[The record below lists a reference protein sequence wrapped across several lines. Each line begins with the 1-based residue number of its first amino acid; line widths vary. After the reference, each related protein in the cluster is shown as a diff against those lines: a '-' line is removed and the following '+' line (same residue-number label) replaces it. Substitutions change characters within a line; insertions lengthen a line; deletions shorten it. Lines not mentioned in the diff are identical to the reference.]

1 MSLLMNI
8 CFIEDTMLHGGTQLW
23 VVDAVR
29 TYHEQGDMVTL
40 LAPEQSWVHE
50 QCQGS
55 GVNTPTY
62 PFMRPDT
69 NLDVLKKTWMG
80 AMEGCDTA
88 ICTVHPPRDN
98 FHCMVF
104 AARCIEEAGL
114 HTHLIAKTG
123 TIVPSYLREYY
134 LPDGDISSSVIA
146 ISAATQQYLVN
157 EYGLPEKKVALIYQ
171 GIDSKRFRSS
181 ERLQAESMRRYPLK
195 ENTAPVI
202 GCIGSFEERKGQS
215 ILLETMVE
223 LRDGL
228 LPQTHLL
235 LLGDGPQ
242 KEEIIDLIDRMDLN
256 SVVTIHPFTN
266 EPEYALGRL
275 DLLVLPSLGMEGLP
289 NVLQESL
296 AMGIRVIGT
305 DVGGVSEVVED
316 GVTGYVVSP
325 GDPTALAGAIRKM
338 WGDKKTYAEMRLN
351 GIKLVREKFNR
362 GTQLQDLRK
371 VLSGYAMR
379 GSEYASV
386 PSNHTTDERLRG

>member
-1 MSLLMNI
+1 MNI

-29 TYHEQGDMVTL
+29 AYYDHGDMVTL

-55 GVNTPTY
+55 GVISPTY
-62 PFMRPDT
+62 PFLHPET
-69 NLDVLKKTWMG
+69 NHDVLKKTWIG
-80 AMEGCDTA
+80 ALEGCDVA

-114 HTHLIAKTG
+114 HTHLVAKTG
-123 TIVPSYLREYY
+123 TIVPSYMREYY
-134 LPDGDISSSVIA
+134 LPDRDISSSVIA
-146 ISAATQQYLVN
+146 ISAATQRYLIN
-157 EYGLPEKKVALIYQ
+157 EYGLSEKKVALIVQ
-171 GIDSKRFRSS
+171 GIDSKRFRLS
-181 ERLQAESMRRYPLK
+181 ERLRAESIRRYPLK
-195 ENTAPVI
+195 ENATPVI
-202 GCIGSFEERKGQS
+202 GSIGSFEERKGQS

-228 LPQTHLL
+228 LPEAQLL
-235 LLGDGPQ
+235 LLGDGPK
-242 KEEIIDLIDRMDLN
+242 KEEIIDLIDQMDLG

-296 AMGIRVIGT
+296 AMGIPVIGT
-305 DVGGVSEVVED
+305 DVGGVTEVIED

-325 GDPTALAGAIRKM
+325 GDPTTLVGAIQRM
-338 WGDKKTYAEMRLN
+338 WADKRVYAEMQSN
-351 GIKLVREKFNR
+351 GVKLVMEKFDR
-362 GTQLQDLRK
+362 GTQLQILRQH
-371 VLSGYAMR
+371 LSGFAMR
-379 GSEYASV
+379 PPEDSSV
-386 PSNHTTDERLRG
+386 AVTHAINEPQRG

>member
-1 MSLLMNI
+1 MNI

-23 VVDAVR
+23 VVDTVR
-29 TYHEQGDMVTL
+29 AYHDQGDMVTL
-40 LAPEQSWVHE
+40 LAPQQSWVHE

-62 PFMRPDT
+62 PFMRPET
-69 NLDVLKKTWMG
+69 NQDVLKETWMG
-80 AMEGCDTA
+80 ALEGCDVA

-104 AARCIEEAGL
+104 AARCIKEAGL

-123 TIVPSYLREYY
+123 TIVPSYMREYY

-146 ISAATQQYLVN
+146 ISAATLRYLVG

-171 GIDSKRFRSS
+171 GVDSKRFRSS
-181 ERLQAESMRRYPLK
+181 ERLRAESLRRYSLK
-195 ENTAPVI
+195 EIAAPVI

-228 LPQTHLL
+228 LPDAQLL
-235 LLGDGPQ
+235 LFGNGPK
-242 KEEIIDLIDRMDLN
+242 KENIIDLIDQMDLGP
-256 SVVTIHPFTN
+256 VVTIHPFTS

-275 DLLVLPSLGMEGLP
+275 DLLVLPSLGLEGLP

-296 AMGIRVIGT
+296 SMGIPVIGT

-325 GDPTALAGAIRKM
+325 GDPTALAGAIQRM
-338 WGDKKTYAEMRLN
+338 WVDKRVYAEMQSN
-351 GIKLVREKFNR
+351 GVKLVMKKFDR
-362 GTQLQDLRK
+362 GTQLKILRQH
-371 VLSGYAMR
+371 LSGYAMR
-379 GSEYASV
+379 APEDSSV
-386 PSNHTTDERLRG
+386 AGTHAINEPQRG

>member
-1 MSLLMNI
+1 MNI

-29 TYHEQGDMVTL
+29 AYHDQGDMVTL

-62 PFMRPDT
+62 PFMRPDK
-69 NLDVLKKTWMG
+69 NLYVLKKTWMG
-80 AMEGCDTA
+80 ALEGCDVA
-88 ICTVHPPRDN
+88 ICTVHPPRNN

-104 AARCIEEAGL
+104 AALCIEDAGL
-114 HTHLIAKTG
+114 QMHLIAKTG
-123 TIVPSYLREYY
+123 TIVPSYMREYY
-134 LPDGDISSSVIA
+134 LPDGDIASSVIA
-146 ISAATQQYLVN
+146 ISAATQRYLVG
-157 EYGLPEKKVALIYQ
+157 EYSLPEKKVALIYQ
-171 GIDSKRFRSS
+171 GVDSKRFRSS
-181 ERLQAESMRRYPLK
+181 ERLQAESIRRYRLK
-195 ENTAPVI
+195 KNAAPVI
-202 GCIGSFEERKGQS
+202 GSIGSFEERKGQS

-228 LPQTHLL
+228 LPEAHLL

-242 KEEIIDLIDRMDLN
+242 KEEIIDLIDKMDLG
-256 SVVTIHPFTN
+256 SVVTIHPFTD

-296 AMGIRVIGT
+296 AMGIPVIGT

-316 GVTGYVVSP
+316 GVTGYVVNP
-325 GDPTALAGAIRKM
+325 GDPTTLAGAIQRM
-338 WGDKKTYAEMRLN
+338 WEDKRVYAEMRLN
-351 GIKLVREKFNR
+351 GVKLVREKFDR
-362 GTQLQDLRK
+362 GTQLQILRK
-371 VLSGYAMR
+371 YLSGYAMR
-379 GSEYASV
+379 SSEYASAA
-386 PSNHTTDERLRG
+386 SIHATDESRRG

>member
-1 MSLLMNI
+1 MNI

-29 TYHEQGDMVTL
+29 AYHDQGDMVTL

-62 PFMRPDT
+62 LFMRPE
-69 NLDVLKKTWMG
+69 KIQEFIIKTWME
-80 AMEGCDTA
+80 ALEGCDVA

-114 HTHLIAKTG
+114 NTHLIAKTG
-123 TIVPSYLREYY
+123 TIIPSYMREYY
-134 LPDGDISSSVIA
+134 LPDGDISSSVIT
-146 ISAATQQYLVN
+146 ISAATQRYLVS
-157 EYGLPEKKVALIYQ
+157 EYKLPEKKVALVYL
-171 GIDSKRFRSS
+171 GVDSKRFRSS
-181 ERLQAESMRRYPLK
+181 ERLRAESIRRYPLK
-195 ENTAPVI
+195 ENAAPVI

-228 LPQTHLL
+228 LPEAHLL
-235 LLGDGPQ
+235 LIGDGPQ
-242 KEEIIDLIDRMDLN
+242 KEEIIDRIGRMDLS
-256 SVVTIHPFTN
+256 SVVTIYPFTS

-289 NVLQESL
+289 NILQESL
-296 AMGIRVIGT
+296 AMGIPVIGT

-325 GDPTALAGAIRKM
+325 GDPTALAGAIQRM
-338 WGDKKTYAEMRLN
+338 WGDKKVYAEMRSN
-351 GIKLVREKFNR
+351 GVKLVREKFDR
-362 GTQLQDLRK
+362 GTQLQILRK

-379 GSEYASV
+379 ASEYTSAASIRA
-386 PSNHTTDERLRG
+386 TDERR

>member
-1 MSLLMNI
+1 MNI

-29 TYHEQGDMVTL
+29 AYHDQGDVVTL

-55 GVNTPTY
+55 GMNTPTY

-69 NLDVLKKTWMG
+69 NQDVLMKTWMG
-80 AMEGCDTA
+80 ALEGCDVA
-88 ICTVHPPRDN
+88 ICTVHPPREN

-114 HTHLIAKTG
+114 HTHLVAKTG

-146 ISAATQQYLVN
+146 ISAATQRYLVS
-157 EYGLPEKKVALIYQ
+157 EYGFPEKKLALIYQ
-171 GIDSKRFRSS
+171 GVDSTRFRSS
-181 ERLQAESMRRYPLK
+181 ERLRAESIRLYPLK
-195 ENTAPVI
+195 ENATPVI
-202 GCIGSFEERKGQS
+202 GNVGSFEERKGQS

-228 LPQTHLL
+228 LPEVHLL
-235 LLGDGPQ
+235 LIGDGPK
-242 KEEIIDLIDRMDLN
+242 KEEIIDLIDQMDLG
-256 SVVTIHPFTN
+256 SVVTIHPFTS

-296 AMGIRVIGT
+296 AMGIPVIGT

-316 GVTGYVVSP
+316 GVTGFVVSP
-325 GDPTALAGAIRKM
+325 GDPTALAGAIRRM
-338 WGDKKTYAEMRLN
+338 WGDKSVYAKMQSN
-351 GIKLVREKFNR
+351 GVKLVREKFDR
-362 GTQLQDLRK
+362 GTQLQNLRK
-371 VLSGYAMR
+371 YL
-379 GSEYASV
+379 SEYAMTAPEDSSV
-386 PSNHTTDERLRG
+386 AGIHAINEPR

>member
-1 MSLLMNI
+1 MNI

-23 VVDAVR
+23 VVDAAR
-29 TYHEQGDMVTL
+29 AYHDQGEMVTL
-40 LAPEQSWVHE
+40 RAPEQSWVQE

-62 PFMRPDT
+62 PFLRPET
-69 NLDVLKKTWMG
+69 NQDLKKTWID
-80 AMEGCDTA
+80 ALEGCDAA

-104 AARCIEEAGL
+104 AARCIEGAGL

-123 TIVPSYLREYY
+123 TIVPSYMREYY
-134 LPDGDISSSVIA
+134 LPEGDISSSVIA
-146 ISAATQQYLVN
+146 ISAGTQRYLVSV
-157 EYGLPEKKVALIYQ
+157 YGLPEKKVALIVQ
-171 GIDSKRFRSS
+171 GVDSKRFRSS
-181 ERLQAESMRRYPLK
+181 ERLRAESIRRYPLK
-195 ENTAPVI
+195 GNATPVI
-202 GCIGSFEERKGQS
+202 GNIGSFEERKGQS

-223 LRDGL
+223 IRDGL
-228 LPQTHLL
+228 LPEVHLL
-235 LLGDGPQ
+235 LIGDGPK
-242 KEEIIDLIDRMDLN
+242 KEEIIDLIDQMDLG

-296 AMGIRVIGT
+296 AMGIPVIGT

-325 GDPTALAGAIRKM
+325 GDPTALTGTIQRM
-338 WGDKKTYAEMRLN
+338 WADKRVYAEMRSN
-351 GIKLVREKFNR
+351 GVKLVREKFDR
-362 GTQLQDLRK
+362 GTQLQILRK

-379 GSEYASV
+379 APEDSSV
-386 PSNHTTDERLRG
+386 AGIHAINEPRQG